1 MKWGKREHWLHDPSG
16 YILNAFKKKK
26 KLCQTGALKMLYSRL
41 KMGRKAIIMIENVI
55 LSKNPLYIYI
65 SLSLSLSL
73 WPGGKKN

>member
-1 MKWGKREHWLHDPSG
+1 
-16 YILNAFKKKK
+16 
-26 KLCQTGALKMLYSRL
+26 MLYSRL

-73 WPGGKKN
+73 SGVTEKRESACVVPKAEMLFIKSFPY